1 MKKILLAFMFVLL
14 MAIPAEALQLLMF
27 STDRCGFCRA
37 FLEEVAPSYKTSEYA
52 KHLPLKILDIDQP
65 PPRWVS
71 KAFDEGRLSPIEQ
84 TPTFV
89 IWDDK
94 EVARLIG
101 YVGKEK
107 FYESI
112 GMFIEKNTGKFNSK
126 PEGSHGPMDDFG
138 NARVPPE
145 GVINSR
151 DLFQHMYKTPK
162 EALKASKWF
171 GCHGNIHYHEDE
183 NVWMPCT
190 ME

>member
-1 MKKILLAFMFVLL
+1 MNAF
-14 MAIPAEALQLLMF
+14 AEL
-27 STDRCGFCRA
+27 
-37 FLEEVAPSYKTSEYA
+37 
-52 KHLPLKILDIDQP
+52 
-65 PPRWVS
+65 
-71 KAFDEGRLSPIEQ
+71 RLSAIEQ

-112 GMFIEKNTGKFNSK
+112 GAFIEENTGKFIEPPK
-126 PEGSHGPMDDFG
+126 RGPMDEFG
-138 NARVPPE
+138 SVRPYPE

-151 DLFQHMYKTPK
+151 DLFQHMYKTPE
-162 EALKASKWF
+162 EALKASDWF
-171 GCHGNIHYHEDE
+171 GCHGNIHYHKDE
-183 NVWMPCT
+183 NVWMPCS

>member
-1 MKKILLAFMFVLL
+1 MKKLFLAFMFVLL
-14 MAIPAEALQLLMF
+14 MAVPVEALQLLMF
-27 STDRCGFCRA
+27 STERCGFCRA
-37 FLEEVAPSYKTSEYA
+37 FIEEVAPTYHKSEYA
-52 KHLPLKILDIDQP
+52 KHLPLKIIDIDQP
-65 PPRWVS
+65 PPMWVQ
-71 KAFDEGRLSPIEQ
+71 KAFDEFRLTPINQ

-89 IWDDK
+89 IWKDK

-112 GMFIEKNTGKFNSK
+112 GAFIEENTGDFKEPPK
-126 PEGSHGPMDDFG
+126 RGPMDEFG
-138 NARVPPE
+138 SRRVPPP

-162 EALKASKWF
+162 EALKASDWF
-171 GCHGNIHYHEDE
+171 GCHGNIHYHKDE
-183 NVWMPCT
+183 NVWMPCS